1 MHVDMVVLALTG
13 LLALVIAGCA
23 CVWWTSR
30 ADDAP
35 RWARAVSAVTL
46 AVADVLST
54 SSRTSRRG
62 TSDDD

>member
-1 MHVDMVVLALTG
+1 MAMLALIG
-13 LLALVIAGCA
+13 VLALVIAGCT

-46 AVADVLST
+46 ALADLLST
-54 SSRTSRRG
+54 PPRRSRRG
-62 TSDDD
+62 GSGDG